1 MFLEG
6 LWVRWDKHHSKS
18 VSIYAARANDAEND
32 RLVKELTQLVEREM
46 LVTSEIYACE
56 FVDKVFNQTLV
67 IQEDLQVRDENV
79 IFVSIECYNANFYGD
94 IKNGSFDGIIQC
106 KPGMKDKALDILQ
119 RLNLQK
125 GEFYFV
131 IDGVV
136 PDFSYYET
144 PEKALTTAQTRHPD
158 LKYEESEFLVTYKL
172 IQEISAK

>member
-1 MFLEG
+1 MFIEG

-106 KPGMKDKALDILQ
+106 KPGMKPKISDFGAVDDERKRSIFLWHMQTPGISGVDFYVE
-119 RLNLQK
+119 RL
-125 GEFYFV
+125 
-131 IDGVV
+131 
-136 PDFSYYET
+136 
-144 PEKALTTAQTRHPD
+144 
-158 LKYEESEFLVTYKL
+158 
-172 IQEISAK
+172 

>member
-1 MFLEG
+1 
-6 LWVRWDKHHSKS
+6 
-18 VSIYAARANDAEND
+18 
-32 RLVKELTQLVEREM
+32 
-46 LVTSEIYACE
+46 
-56 FVDKVFNQTLV
+56 
-67 IQEDLQVRDENV
+67 
-79 IFVSIECYNANFYGD
+79 
-94 IKNGSFDGIIQC
+94 
-106 KPGMKDKALDILQ
+106 MKDKALDILQ